1 MVAIGAVG
9 NGEPTG
15 QPPRIRDI
23 AESGTILTRLKSPSS
38 GAVRRLAIKLSC
50 RV

>member
-15 QPPRIRDI
+15 QPPRIRHI
-23 AESGTILTRLKSPSS
+23 AESGTILTRLIHTDGDQP
-38 GAVRRLAIKLSC
+38 R
-50 RV
+50 